1 MTTTS
6 SVNETD
12 KNFKFASSLIKIIA
26 VIIALMVLVVS
37 RFAFIFFA
45 AAMLPTLFAIFFDKN
60 SHKCLSATICSF
72 NLIGVMPYLIRMWES
87 NSIDYVAKQILADV
101 STWMIIYGA
110 AFVGQLLYASM
121 PLLFVKIYAA
131 RMQVQVKKLESEHS
145 NICKE
150 WGIET
155 KSKVTDKKDAKTPSG
170 LEESSS

>member
-1 MTTTS
+1 MTNTQS
-6 SVNETD
+6 ANDTD

-26 VIIALMVLVVS
+26 IVIAMMVMIIS

-87 NSIDYVAKQILADV
+87 NSVDYVAKQILADV

-121 PLLFVKIYAA
+121 PLLFVKIYSAKT
-131 RMQVQVKKLESEHS
+131 QVQVRKLESEHES
-145 NICKE
+145 ICKE
-150 WGIET
+150 WGIEIRN
-155 KSKVTDKKDAKTPSG
+155 KKKGD
-170 LEESSS
+170 SSSAGQDA